1 MSDAVE
7 VLCPDCQSSVPL
19 EDVNVANDIAL
30 CRKCSRS
37 FSFAEA
43 VQPSHDGP
51 VDLTRPPKGV
61 WYKRTPNGFE
71 LGSSTR
77 SAAAFFLVPFM
88 LVWAGGSLGGIYG
101 SQIAK
106 GHFSLGQSLFG
117 IPFLFGTILFG
128 SFTIMTVCGKVV
140 VRADGRDGQFF
151 IGAGSI
157 GFRKKFRWDEVKD
170 IRLEMKRGARG
181 QEYQQI
187 LIDADTPIAVPN
199 VPGSRL
205 AFLVG
210 ALRQL
215 RRDFFPAPS
224 ARAVP
229 PKISEAA

>member
-1 MSDAVE
+1 VSDAIE
-7 VLCPDCQSSVPL
+7 VVCPDCGASIPL

-30 CRKCSRS
+30 CRTCASS
-37 FSFAEA
+37 FSFAA
-43 VQPSHDGP
+43 VVQPDNYDGD
-51 VDLTRPPKGV
+51 VDLTQPPKGV
-61 WYKRTPNGFE
+61 WYERTPDGFE

-101 SQIAK
+101 SQIAR
-106 GHFSLGQSLFG
+106 GDFSLGQSLFG
-117 IPFLFGTILFG
+117 LPFLFGTVLFG

-140 VRADGRDGQFF
+140 VSAEGRDGQFF
-151 IGAGSI
+151 IGTGSI

-170 IRLEMKRGARG
+170 IRVELKRGARG

-199 VPGSRL
+199 VAGSRL
-205 AFLVG
+205 AFLVA

-215 RRDFFPAPS
+215 RREFFPA
-224 ARAVP
+224 ARPVP